1 MDLVASCRDKLA
13 YFRIKEL
20 KDVLTQLGLAKQGKK
35 QELADRILALLSD
48 EPVSKSHGWATKISV
63 GKEQVAK
70 IIDDTYRKMR
80 APGAADLAP
89 RNQSGSANNVKPK
102 KEVNDYSKLEM
113 KVHCPCGSSLFMESM
128 IKCEESRCQVWQHL
142 NCVIIPENPME
153 GALPEIPPHFYCEI
167 CRINKADPFW
177 WTIAH
182 PLHPVKLAPSGVA
195 DDGTN
200 AAQSDD
206 MTFVLSRADREML
219 QRTEFDL
226 QIWCILLNDKVP
238 FRMQWPLYADLH
250 VNGIQVRTT
259 NRAGSQQLG
268 INGRDD
274 GPVITTLC
282 REGTNKICLS
292 RCDARIFCLGV
303 RIARR
308 QMIEQVLKLVPKE
321 EDGEQF
327 GDALAR
333 VCRCVG
339 GGTVT
344 DNADSDS
351 DIEVVAD
358 SVTVNLRCPMTGSR
372 MKIAGRFRPCA
383 HMGCFD
389 LESFVELNQRSRK
402 WQCPICLRN
411 SSLENIIIDPYF
423 NRITSLMRNC
433 GEDVNEID
441 VKPDGSWRVKNVGEH
456 QDLGKW
462 HLPDGSLYVANNME
476 VKPDVDIMKQIKL
489 EGFSEGHNSLKLGI
503 KKNRNG
509 IWEVSKP
516 EDFGHPSSEK
526 HMLENFQNH
535 CQDGIPMSSSPT
547 ESYQDGEDPSVN
559 PEGGG
564 RFDFSV
570 NNDHEVDSLSL
581 DIDPTF
587 NIEDKIL
594 PAPTKDANIIVL
606 SDSDE
611 DNVTL
616 ISPRTAYEA
625 GPADDTRISFPA
637 SHPGAPGPDSEELG
651 LRTSGAS
658 CLGFFNNDND
668 DFGLPFWPMQSCPQA
683 GPGFQ
688 LFGGGLGEISQAH
701 VLSTSHSYA
710 EVNGSLVDNPLAVG
724 DNDPSLQ
731 IYLPSQ
737 PTVVAEH
744 AETGNHGRMV
754 NGVHSDDWI
763 SLTLGDAN
771 GGNVDPPSTN
781 KFCSTQQKSGID
793 SLANAASML
802 QGMDDGRVNKVS
814 SRQRSNGPFSPPR
827 QPRSVRPRLYPSI
840 DAASD

>member
-1 MDLVASCRDKLA
+1 MDLAASCRDKLVC
-13 YFRIKEL
+13 FRIKEL

-35 QELADRILALLSD
+35 QELVDRILALLSD
-48 EPVSKSHGWATKISV
+48 EQVSKSHGWTTKISV

-70 IIDDTYRKMR
+70 IIDDTYRKVR
-80 APGAADLAP
+80 APGATDLAP
-89 RNQSGSANNVKPK
+89 RNQSGSVNNVEPK
-102 KEVNDYSKLEM
+102 KEVNDHPKLDM
-113 KVHCPCGSSLFMESM
+113 KVRCPCSNSLLMESM

-167 CRINKADPFW
+167 CRINRADPFW
-177 WTIAH
+177 LTIAH
-182 PLHPVKLAPSGVA
+182 PLLPVKLASSSVA

-200 AAQSDD
+200 AVQSDD
-206 MTFVLSRADREML
+206 MTFILSRADRDML

-238 FRMQWPLYADLH
+238 FRMQWPLYADLR
-250 VNGIQVRTT
+250 VNGILVRTT
-259 NRAGSQQLG
+259 NRTGSQQLG

-274 GPVITTLC
+274 GPVITTFC
-282 REGTNKICLS
+282 REGTNEICLS
-292 RCDARIFCLGV
+292 RCDARIFCLGI

-308 QMIEQVLKLVPKE
+308 RTIQEVLNLVPKE

-339 GGTVT
+339 GGTAT
-344 DNADSDS
+344 DDADSDR

-358 SVTVNLRCPMTGSR
+358 SVTVDLRCPMTQSR

-411 SSLENIIIDPYF
+411 YSLENIIMDPYF
-423 NRITSLMRNC
+423 NHITYLMRNC

-441 VKPDGSWRVKNVGEH
+441 VKLDGSWRVKNVGEH
-456 QDLGKW
+456 KDLGKW
-462 HLPDGSLYVANNME
+462 HLPDGSLYVANNVE
-476 VKPDVDIMKQIKL
+476 VKPDVDIMKQIKT

-503 KKNRNG
+503 KKNHNG

-516 EDFGHPSSEK
+516 EDIGHPSSEN
-526 HMLENFQNH
+526 HVLENFENH
-535 CQDGIPMSSSPT
+535 CQDVIPMSGSPT
-547 ESYQDGEDPSVN
+547 GSYRDGEDPSAN
-559 PEGGG
+559 QEGRGHY
-564 RFDFSV
+564 DFSV
-570 NNDHEVDSLSL
+570 NNGHELDCLSV

-587 NIEDKIL
+587 IIEDKIFS
-594 PAPTKDANIIVL
+594 APLNDANIIVL

-616 ISPRTAYEA
+616 ISSRTAYDT
-625 GPADDTRISFPA
+625 GPADDTRISFPI
-637 SHPGAPGPDSEELG
+637 SHPGAPGTNSEELG
-651 LRTSGAS
+651 LRTSGTS
-658 CLGFFNNDND
+658 GLGFFNNDND
-668 DFGLPFWPMQSCPQA
+668 DFGLPLWPLQSCPQT

-688 LFGGGLGEISQAH
+688 LFGGGLGETSQAH
-701 VLSTSHSYA
+701 VLSTGHSYA
-710 EVNGSLVDNPLAVG
+710 EVNGGLVDNPLAIG

-737 PTVVAEH
+737 PTVVAEQ
-744 AETGNHGRMV
+744 AETSNHGKMV

-771 GGNVDPPSTN
+771 GGDVDPASTN
-781 KFCSTQQKSGID
+781 EFCSTQQESGIN

-802 QGMDDGRVNKVS
+802 QSMDDGRVNKTS
-814 SRQRSNGPFSPPR
+814 SRQRSYGPFSPPR
-827 QPRSVRPRLYPSI
+827 QPRSVRPRLYLSI
-840 DAASD
+840 DTDSD